1 MAINRPEGMI
11 PSSNELFQVRDTD
24 SGALMAVL
32 PDWRIIKWKWWELP
46 ECGVKKARTCL
57 HPYSLLDLLRG
68 SSGFSLLKE
77 L

>member
-1 MAINRPEGMI
+1 
-11 PSSNELFQVRDTD
+11 
-24 SGALMAVL
+24 MAVL

-57 HPYSLLDLLRG
+57 HPDSLLDLLRG

>member
-1 MAINRPEGMI
+1 
-11 PSSNELFQVRDTD
+11 
-24 SGALMAVL
+24 MAVL
-32 PDWRIIKWKWWELP
+32 PDWRIIKWKWWELL

-57 HPYSLLDLLRG
+57 HADSLLLDLLRG